1 MLYVYMYLFIALFNF
16 FYNIYIFFYLK
27 TKQKIKQHFG
37 TTVIRTKKKEIPKT
51 FLWLHTHNKVLF
63 PFK

>member
-16 FYNIYIFFYLK
+16 FNNTYFDLK

-37 TTVIRTKKKEIPKT
+37 TTVIKRNPKNISLAT
-51 FLWLHTHNKVLF
+51 HTHNKVLF

>member
-16 FYNIYIFFYLK
+16 FNNTYFDLK

-37 TTVIRTKKKEIPKT
+37 TTVMKTKQKEIRKT
-51 FLWLHTHNKVLF
+51 FLWLHTHT
-63 PFK
+63 